1 MIPQIQFNLNFKNK
15 TVLLMGITNP
25 IGLATIPILA
35 SLGAK
40 VIFSDT
46 ERKIVRDLEKQLR
59 TRGYHNV
66 WGVVVDFSRPE
77 NVRRLV
83 KQAINRSKVLDVFIN
98 CFQVN
103 SFIPTEKIGRS
114 DWDRVLMI
122 NLKRFFLSCQAVV
135 PVMKSQR
142 SGKIVTL
149 CDEDGRQGI
158 VSSRDILYS
167 ISMGGLFAFTY
178 SLAFELGPYNINVNA
193 VAPGALKDYFLLYFK
208 DKDKERFK
216 RFLAQTDLKR
226 FGETL
231 EAAYAV
237 VFLAS
242 DWANFITGQVF
253 GVNGGLSH
261 N

>member
-1 MIPQIQFNLNFKNK
+1 MISQPQFKLNFKNK
-15 TVLLMGITNP
+15 TILLTGATNP
-25 IGLATIPILA
+25 IGRATVSILA

-46 ERKIVRDLEKQLR
+46 ERRVVRDLEKELR
-59 TRGYHNV
+59 KRGYRNV
-66 WGVVVDFSRPE
+66 RGIVVDLSRPE
-77 NVRRLV
+77 GARRLI
-83 KQAINRSKVLDVFIN
+83 KQAMSRSKVLDAFVN
-98 CFQVN
+98 CSQVD
-103 SFIPTEKIGRS
+103 SFIPTEKIKHK
-114 DWDRVLMI
+114 DWDKILMI
-122 NLKRFFLSCQAVV
+122 NLKRFFLCCQAIV
-135 PVMKSQR
+135 PVMKSQG

-149 CDEDGRQGI
+149 CDEDGRQGT

-167 ISMGGLFAFTY
+167 ISMGALFAFTY

-193 VAPGALKDYFLLYFK
+193 VAPGALKDHSQFYFK
-208 DKDKERFK
+208 DKNKEDLK

-226 FGETL
+226 FGEVL

-253 GVNGGLSH
+253 SVNGGLSH